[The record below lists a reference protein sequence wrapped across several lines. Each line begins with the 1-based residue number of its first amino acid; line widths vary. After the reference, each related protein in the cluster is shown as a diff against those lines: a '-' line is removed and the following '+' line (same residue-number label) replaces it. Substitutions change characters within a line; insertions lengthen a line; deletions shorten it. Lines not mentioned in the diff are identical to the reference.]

1 MKLTQAYTQCQNI
14 TLEGETAF
22 EELYT
27 RLSRWTGE
35 ASEKLES
42 GDRAGFEA
50 LVEKCVT
57 LLGFMDSCIDLS
69 GNYDVATRILSLHR
83 FLIGAL
89 VRAKAE
95 RNGAA
100 LTGLPEVFVSLS
112 AIFVAIRA
120 SQGKS
125 DGTGKSDR

>member
-1 MKLTQAYTQCQNI
+1 MKITQAYTQCQTI
-14 TLEGETAF
+14 TLDGETAF

-27 RLSRWTGE
+27 RLSRWIRD
-35 ASEKLES
+35 ASERLES
-42 GDRAGFEA
+42 GDCAGFEA

-69 GNYDVATRILSLHR
+69 GNYDIATRILSLHR

-100 LTGLPEVFVSLS
+100 LIGLPEVFVSLS

-120 SQGKS
+120 SHLKS
-125 DGTGKSDR
+125 EGTGSSEL